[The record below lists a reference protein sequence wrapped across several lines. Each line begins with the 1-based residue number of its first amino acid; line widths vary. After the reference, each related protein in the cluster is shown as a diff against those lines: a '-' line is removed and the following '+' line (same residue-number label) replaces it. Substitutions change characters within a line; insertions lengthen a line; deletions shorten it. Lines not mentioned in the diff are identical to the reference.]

1 MKRRHVEEPRSNDNP
16 AYPPELEDAE
26 ARLIAERR
34 AQVRAVREESLP
46 GPRTLPDD
54 AIGFG
59 LSGGGIRSA
68 TFSLGI
74 LQALARVQR
83 LRDIDFLS
91 TVSGGGYV
99 GAFLGRLY
107 TREWIRNPED
117 VERVL
122 LSQDAAGASSGLG
135 ARVCRWLR
143 DNGRYLAPRGSGDLL
158 LLASIALR
166 NWLAVQL
173 VLVTFAL
180 TLFLLLHVVRG
191 GLDGLLAGLPF
202 ASAVTY
208 FLTCAMPGG
217 DGILWW
223 SSWLLVATLVLST
236 WVVPAGWAYFLVG
249 RDRTGPRG
257 LHPIIGAAL
266 VLSVATAGMIHYAGA
281 LQARDDRL
289 ARFMICAVVG
299 VLGGFA
305 LIWLAAGRWRS
316 RRDKDGDRDGIARN
330 VLSRWLTTGLVA
342 AGALLAWTLVDT
354 VAQTIYAVSIDRHL
368 GQWFSAVVAALAVA
382 GAFARHIAT
391 LVGSR
396 RAGARPGPTFSTIT
410 WIAATVVVSAWLV
423 LVTVGSYAIVWRFG
437 PIAGKPEKLGAEVQ
451 PTRAAAGIALCTA
464 SAPTRGTGS
473 AAAQPNWEYVGVAF
487 SGLLLLSF
495 MFGHTRTFANMSSLH
510 AFYAARLT
518 RTFLGG
524 SNERRHEQSKPVTE
538 TIPGDDL
545 SAEAYWRWPV
555 DSDEEEGA
563 HPRGVYPWTR
573 GGPLHLVNV
582 TVNETLDAVTGVQH
596 ADRKGTGMAIGPA
609 GLSLGVRHHLIT
621 SGSSAIVRP
630 LQPADGVRPHVYQAF
645 ARGTGVPEPLPL
657 GRWVSISGAAFSTA
671 AGAHTT
677 VPSAILAGMFNVRL
691 GYWWDSGTARKRRS
705 TFAFAFP
712 VQYALLSEAL
722 ARTRGTA
729 DRLWNLSDGGHF
741 ENMGGYELIRR
752 RLPIMVIV
760 DAEADPDYVF
770 AGLSDLVRKARL
782 DFNAEVVFYNN
793 RELSRHLPSGP
804 SGPRLLP
811 ADVRPYFGD
820 LDALRRGRWS
830 GEPLPPAGEKEETRY
845 SLEVNR
851 TRVSRAHAALA
862 RVEYLDTGE
871 TSWLVYVKASLMGDE
886 PEDVCHYHH
895 AHPEFPQ
902 EPTTDQFFDEAQWE
916 SYRRL
921 GQHIGHRVL
930 TPELFDHLRALKPV
944 PGSELVSPDD
954 RPS

>member
-1 MKRRHVEEPRSNDNP
+1 MSNDNP

-34 AQVRAVREESLP
+34 ARARAASPAESPP
-46 GPRTLPDD
+46 GLRTLPDD

-68 TFSLGI
+68 TFSLGV
-74 LQALARVQR
+74 LQALARVGR

-91 TVSGGGYV
+91 TVSGGGYI
-99 GAFLGRLY
+99 GAFLGRLF
-107 TREWIRNPED
+107 TRDWIRNPED

-122 LSQDAAGASSGLG
+122 LSQDPAAAPPGLG
-135 ARVCRWLR
+135 GRVCRWLR

-166 NWLAVQL
+166 NWVAVQV

-191 GLDGLLAGLPF
+191 GFDGLLARLPV
-202 ASAVTY
+202 ASAITY

-217 DGILWW
+217 DTILWW
-223 SSWLLVATLVLST
+223 SSWLLLAGLVFGA
-236 WVVPAGWAYFLVG
+236 WVVPVGWAYFLVG
-249 RDRTGPRG
+249 RDRMGPRG
-257 LHPIIGAAL
+257 LHPILGAAL
-266 VLSVATAGMIHYAGA
+266 VLAAATAGMVHYADA
-281 LQARDDRL
+281 LQTRDARL
-289 ARFMICAVVG
+289 ARFVLCAIVA
-299 VLGGFA
+299 VLGA
-305 LIWLAAGRWRS
+305 LALAWLGAGRWRA

-330 VLSRWLTTGLVA
+330 VLSRWLTTGLVTA
-342 AGALLAWTLVDT
+342 SVLLAWALVDT
-354 VAQTIYAVSIDRHL
+354 LAQTIYAVSSDNQL
-368 GQWFSAVVAALAVA
+368 GPWFSAVVAALAVV

-391 LVGSR
+391 LVGSWR
-396 RAGARPGPTFSTIT
+396 GGARPGPTFSTIT

-437 PIAGKPEKLGAEVQ
+437 VMAGKPEGIGAQ
-451 PTRAAAGIALCTA
+451 
-464 SAPTRGTGS
+464 SS
-473 AAAQPNWEYVGVAF
+473 AAASLPPCTAPTGTGASQPNWEYVGFAF

-495 MFGHTRTFANMSSLH
+495 MFGQTRTFANMSSLH

-524 SNERRHEQSKPVTE
+524 SNERRHEESKPVTE

-545 SAEAYWRWPV
+545 SANAYWRWPIY
-555 DSDEEEGA
+555 SDEGPSA
-563 HPRGVYPWTR
+563 TRGVYPWTR

-596 ADRKGTGMAIGPA
+596 ADRKGTGLAIGAA

-621 SGSSAIVRP
+621 SGSSAIVYPRR
-630 LQPADGVRPHVYQAF
+630 PADGIRTRPIYQAF
-645 ARGTGVPEPLPL
+645 GGGTGFPEPLPL

-671 AGAHTT
+671 AGANTT

-691 GYWWDSGTARKRRS
+691 GYWWDSGTVRKRRS
-705 TFAFAFP
+705 SFASAFP
-712 VQYALLSEAL
+712 VQYALLSEGL
-722 ARTRGTA
+722 ARTHGTA

-752 RLPIMVIV
+752 RLPIIVIV

-770 AGLSDLVRKARL
+770 GGLSDLVRKARL

-793 RELSRHLPSGP
+793 RELSRRLPARSRPG
-804 SGPRLLP
+804 LVP

-820 LDALRRGRWS
+820 LDALRRGQWS
-830 GEPLPPAGEKEETRY
+830 DEPLPPVGASEDKRY

-862 RVEYLDTGE
+862 RVEYLDNGE

-886 PEDVCHYHH
+886 PEDVCHYHR

-921 GQHIGHRVL
+921 GQHVGHRVL
-930 TPELFDHLRALKPV
+930 TPELFDHLRAVKAV
-944 PGSELVSPDD
+944 PGSELVDADDSPA
-954 RPS
+954 